1 VSIRFRAGVA
11 IDLGTVNTLVWVA
24 GRGLVVDEPSAV
36 AFSRAT
42 GKVAAV
48 GKAADA
54 LAGKDPQDLEI
65 IHPLRD
71 GVVADLDAA
80 VVMLQHFL
88 RKARLRR
95 TLLKPSAVVCVPS
108 GATDVE
114 RQSLAM
120 AAAAPKPRCS
130 VRLVDEPVAAAA
142 GAGLDLA
149 AGAGAFIVD
158 VGGGTTEAAVVAGA
172 HLVRVKSLRV
182 GGNAMDEAIEDAVR
196 AKLGLLLGRDAAR
209 RLKSTLGL
217 AADAT
222 GSAETVGID
231 AARRTPR
238 TEQVPAE
245 LVAGALEHV
254 VTAIVDSVEE
264 MLADI
269 PPNLAEDV
277 VRGKIRLSGGGALLP
292 GLADR
297 IEAIAGIPAVVV
309 NEPLRCVVRGA
320 AEILEHGD
328 PLTPTRGT

>member
-1 VSIRFRAGVA
+1 MRFRAGVA

-24 GRGLVVDEPSAV
+24 GRGLLVDEPSAV
-36 AFSRAT
+36 AFDRLT
-42 GKVAAV
+42 GKVAAA
-48 GKAADA
+48 GAAADA
-54 LAGKDPQDLEI
+54 LAGKDPQDIEV

-71 GVVADLDAA
+71 GVVADLGAA

-88 RKARLRR
+88 RRAKLRR
-95 TLLKPSAVVCVPS
+95 TLLKPTAVICVPS

-114 RQSLAM
+114 RQSLA
-120 AAAAPKPRCS
+120 AAASAPKPRCT

-149 AGAGAFIVD
+149 AGAGALIVD

-182 GGNAMDEAIEDAVR
+182 GGNAMDEAIVDTVR
-196 AKLGLLLGRDAAR
+196 AELGILLGRNAAR
-209 RLKSTLGL
+209 RLKMTLGL
-217 AADAT
+217 GGGGT
-222 GSAETVGID
+222 GLAETVGID

-238 TEQVPAE
+238 TEQVPAS
-245 LVAGALEHV
+245 LIAGALEHV

-264 MLADI
+264 MLAEI

-277 VRGKIRLSGGGALLP
+277 VRGKIRLAGGGALLP

-320 AEILEHGD
+320 AEILERGD
-328 PLTPTRGT
+328 PLTATLAP